1 MKLHLHPLLCAL
13 RRNPAG
19 AVLVA
24 LQIAITLAVLV
35 NATAMVA
42 RSLAKMHRPT
52 GLDVRDTFVVT
63 IGRIS
68 KEFNVPQASSE
79 DLAYLRGLPGVVSA
93 TVTQGIPMTD
103 DGFSMPLKRTAS
115 GPGPTT
121 ETAVLPLDQAGLRAL
136 GVTLISGRDFRASEV
151 TAETSGNP
159 FQGLSEVIITRSLAH
174 TLFPRGHALGQTVYL
189 WNKDPLT
196 VIGVAH
202 DFMGPQLTGSPYH
215 TVLVP
220 KIVTQFGGYD
230 LLVRTRPGQRD
241 AVLRAAK
248 AHLGASHQ
256 NAVII
261 ATTTLA
267 SAQRRMVSGLRNLVV
282 FLAVITSIMLIFC
295 CFGVF
300 GLCTF
305 NVGSRTKQIGI
316 RRAIGAR
323 KRDIITQF
331 LLENAIVLSAGMAL
345 GSLLALAIGQWL
357 SDHEGVARLNLWY
370 LLAGIT
376 VLGLVAQFAAWQPS
390 RRAARI
396 APSVATRTV

>member
-1 MKLHLHPLLCAL
+1 MKLHLHPLLSAL

-35 NATAMVA
+35 NATAMVD

-52 GLDVRDTFVVT
+52 GLEVRDSFVIV

-68 KEFNVPQASSE
+68 KTFNVVQASSE
-79 DLAYLRGLPGVVSA
+79 DLAYLRGLPGVVAA

-103 DGFSMPLKRTAS
+103 DGFSLPLKRTAS
-115 GPGPTT
+115 GPGKTA
-121 ETAVLPLDQAGLRAL
+121 ETVVMPVDQAGLRAM
-136 GVTLISGRDFRASEV
+136 GVRLLSGRDFRASEV
-151 TAETSGNP
+151 TAESAGDP

-174 TLFPRGHALGQTVYL
+174 ALFPQGHALGQTVYL

-196 VIGVAH
+196 IIGITH
-202 DFMGPQLTGSPYH
+202 DFMGPQLTRSPYH

-230 LLVRTRPGQRD
+230 LLVRARPGQRD

-248 AHLGASHQ
+248 AHIGALHQ

-261 ATTTLA
+261 ATTTLTA
-267 SAQRRMVSGLRNLVV
+267 ARHRMVSGLRNLVV
-282 FLAVITSIMLIFC
+282 FLTVITSIMLIFC

-323 KRDIITQF
+323 KRDIVMQF
-331 LLENAIVLSAGMAL
+331 LLENALVLTAGMAL

-357 SDHEGVARLNLWY
+357 SDHEGVARLNPGY
-370 LLAGIT
+370 LLAGMVI
-376 VLGLVAQFAAWQPS
+376 LGLVAQFAAWQPA
-390 RRAARI
+390 RRAARVP
-396 APSVATRTV
+396 PSVATRTV